1 MGNIFKGDEAMRAIV
16 TGGSGFIGHNL
27 VRALLDNKWKK
38 WNVMVVDDLSSGKSW
53 NKWPKVDYVT
63 TALEARLHSTKGHK
77 EETAIDIFVKEFNPD
92 VIFHL
97 AAVPRVSYSVEY
109 PYETTQSNVLSTMAV
124 LDAARKYGKPDIR
137 VINTSSSS
145 VYGGAV
151 LLPTQPDHPVD
162 PQSPYAMQKWQGEEW
177 CKLYA
182 DLYGLDVVSLRYFNV
197 FGPHSYYGGAYSTVL
212 SGWLYSLYV
221 DPSVKPFLEDD
232 GLQSR
237 DFCFID
243 NVTQANILAA
253 VYNINKFGGEAFNIA
268 QGSAH
273 TLLDCKEILERI
285 SGKTLDLEM
294 RPPRVGDVRHTL
306 ADITSSCS
314 VLEYVPTTDFENQVK
329 KMADWY
335 EHSYRQN

>member
-1 MGNIFKGDEAMRAIV
+1 MRAIV
-16 TGGSGFIGHNL
+16 TGGMGFIGTNL
-27 VRALLDNKWKK
+27 VRALLDNTWEK
-38 WNVMVVDDLSSGKSW
+38 WNVVVVDDLSSGKAW
-53 NKWPKVDYVT
+53 NKCPKVEYII
-63 TALEARLHSTKGHK
+63 TALDNSLSTESGNKDTVIG
-77 EETAIDIFVKEFNPD
+77 ILVKDFQPD

-124 LDAARKYGKPDIR
+124 LDAARKHGKQNIR
-137 VINTSSSS
+137 VVNTSSSS
-145 VYGGAV
+145 IYGGADKM
-151 LLPTQPDHPVD
+151 PTPSTCPAA
-162 PQSPYAMQKWQGEEW
+162 PSSPYAMQKWQGEEW

-182 DLYGLDVVSLRYFNV
+182 DLYKLDVVSLRYFNV

-221 DPSVKPFLEDD
+221 DSSIKPFLEGD

-237 DFCFID
+237 DFCFVD
-243 NVTQANILAA
+243 NVCQANILAA
-253 VYNINKFGGEAFNIA
+253 VYDKGHFEGEAFNIA
-268 QGSAH
+268 QGKAH

-306 ADITSSCS
+306 ADISLSRG
-314 VLEYVPTTDFENQVK
+314 VLEYAPTTDFENQVK
-329 KMADWY
+329 EMADWY
-335 EHSYRQN
+335 EHSYRQD